1 MNKSIKNSLLV
12 LLGIAVLN
20 YIAQRSYLRF
30 DLTEDKRYTLSEVSE
45 DLLDSLD
52 ESLYI
57 DVYLQGEFPAEFKR
71 LQIETAQFLDEL
83 QARNG
88 SVNIRFI
95 NPDDY
100 REDLIKRGMLPSRL
114 TVEEDGKLSEA
125 IIFPWAELT
134 YGTRRTSVSLLPS
147 TQAKSQEE
155 QLQQAIEKLEYSFAN
170 GIATLLKDQKPSIA
184 VLAGNGELDDKYLYS
199 LLSDIR
205 TKYRLA
211 KFTLDST
218 ASNPEKTL
226 KDLRKYDLAF
236 IAKPTERFSER
247 EKLVLDQF
255 ITHGGKSLWM
265 LDANYSDTDS
275 LYNEGKMMAFP
286 RDLNLTDLLFGYQ
299 VRINNKLIK
308 DLYSAKIPLATGNV
322 GNQSQFQQ
330 LPWFYYPLAQANP
343 YHVITKN
350 VSPVRFRFTT
360 QIDTLKG
367 GLQKTPLLVSSPLS
381 KKIGTPKIIELQ
393 SITQEP
399 QQRDYS
405 DGPQLLAVLL
415 EGDFASAYENRIK
428 PFKTQDYLAKGGPN
442 KMIVI
447 ADGDLAKNEMLKGKP
462 MDLAKDKW
470 TGDYYGNKEFLSNAI
485 DYLMDDAGLLPLK
498 NKTIKVRLL
507 DKKAAYESADT
518 WKLFNIGMP
527 LLLLG
532 LFGFGFNYLRKRKY
546 SN

>member
-415 EGDFASAYENRIK
+415 EGDFASAYEHRIK